1 MFVWKFFCLFQ
12 NHIATLPI
20 TWLWRQWSLHCERHG
35 TKVDFQTSAHIGSN
49 LSKMDQ
55 NGSTACYT
63 SYHIT
68 LEAAGIALWKPRDKR
83 CFPDPSSRLDQICPK
98 WIKMDQWSTCYSSY
112 GMTLEAAGIAL
123 WKPRDKRC
131 FPDFRLDQIW
141 SKWIKSVKN
150 GSRPKWIYDQLLV
163 TLPMAWLWRQRA
175 LHCESPGTK
184 GAFPTSAVVK
194 VGSVQ
199 PKGVRSFCATN
210 CWFWCLANVMT
221 MTAHWTKCPENLFK
235 KGIWSSTR

>member
-1 MFVWKFFCLFQ
+1 
-12 NHIATLPI
+12 
-20 TWLWRQWSLHCERHG
+20 
-35 TKVDFQTSAHIGSN
+35 
-49 LSKMDQ
+49 MD
-55 NGSTACYT
+55 
-63 SYHIT
+63 
-68 LEAAGIALWKPRDKR
+68 L
-83 CFPDPSSRLDQICPK
+83 
-98 WIKMDQWSTCYSSY
+98 WSTSCYSSY
-112 GMTLEAAGIAL
+112 GMTLEAPGIAL

-131 FPDFRLDQIW
+131 FPDFISYWIKSDQNW

-150 GSRPKWIYDQLLV
+150 GSKLLV
-163 TLPMAWLWRQRA
+163 TLLMAWLWRQRA

-221 MTAHWTKCPENLFK
+221 MTAHWTNALKICSKSHMKFYQVNSVLEPL
-235 KGIWSSTR
+235 

>member
-1 MFVWKFFCLFQ
+1 M
-12 NHIATLPI
+12 
-20 TWLWRQWSLHCERHG
+20 
-35 TKVDFQTSAHIGSN
+35 
-49 LSKMDQ
+49 
-55 NGSTACYT
+55 
-63 SYHIT
+63 
-68 LEAAGIALWKPRDKR
+68 
-83 CFPDPSSRLDQICPK
+83 DQICPK
-98 WIKMDQWSTCYSSY
+98 WINGQLLVTPPKARLWRQR
-112 GMTLEAAGIAL
+112 AL
-123 WKPRDKRC
+123 HCESPGTKGAFQTSAQD
-131 FPDFRLDQIW
+131 
-141 SKWIKSVKN
+141 WIKSVKN